1 MCRLF
6 LWYIRASVILFGYPH
21 TKGYYDNRWQGK
33 CSKLAPYTA
42 FIYFST
48 AEGIPLAAIPGSAW
62 TCYPSFDLLMAS
74 VTSQCPLFLSM
85 RQLLTLKW
93 LPEQQQ
99 EASKQWVQFI
109 VVIRSSQ
116 LGLKRVLE
124 KWVLQVHRVS
134 QKTLHEP
141 CWLFTFSRLGRAI
154 WGMVVRRICPTFNK
168 QDKSWF
174 KHLWSVVA
182 VTPCHRSLNQG
193 CRRPQTQRS
202 AVILLSVGLFS
213 LSLLQSS
220 DPMDSGNEAFGK
232 FCLRLW
238 T

>member
-6 LWYIRASVILFGYPH
+6 LWYVRASVILFGYPH

-116 LGLKRVLE
+116 LGLKRGLE

-141 CWLFTFSRLGRAI
+141 CWLFTIPGLEGQFEAWWYVGFVLLLISRTNHDSSI
-154 WGMVVRRICPTFNK
+154 Y
-168 QDKSWF
+168 D
-174 KHLWSVVA
+174 LWWLWLLATDLWIKDVA
-182 VTPCHRSLNQG
+182 GP
-193 CRRPQTQRS
+193 RPKD
-202 AVILLSVGLFS
+202 LL
-213 LSLLQSS
+213 
-220 DPMDSGNEAFGK
+220 
-232 FCLRLW
+232 
-238 T
+238 